1 MFYTF
6 RQNNSGGEW
15 AKDMPI
21 YAIVEADSADE
32 ANSRAE
38 RVGLYFYGTE
48 YGGQDCPC
56 CGARWYPAIN
66 GGWDVQEFPSIYGE
80 PAETYVSKWA
90 DYEHCTIYYKDGTTK
105 SGTVPHDPNKT

>member
-15 AKDMPI
+15 AKGMPI

-38 RVGLYFYGTE
+38 SVGLYFWGADHD
-48 YGGQDCPC
+48 GPDCPC
-56 CGARWYPAIN
+56 CGDRWHRTGRLDADN
-66 GGWDVQEFPSIYGE
+66 FPSIYGE
-80 PAETYVSKWA
+80 PAETYVSKWS
-90 DYEHCTIYYKDGTTK
+90 DYETYTIYYKDGTTK
-105 SGTVPHDPNKT
+105 SGTVPRDPNKT